1 MWQLGRPNTLWIGI
15 FFLGIFFAVVA
26 ALSSAMV
33 TLNRESFLKEISEN
47 GVITW
52 SPESI
57 LSENGYILYHSP
69 GMECHLL
76 TMDGIRQGLVPG
88 QLCKLLEDGSVVS
101 TVADS
106 ENNNDIVKFNG
117 STVDWR
123 FRATVTH
130 DISVSPIDQSIWAKG
145 LGIAKIGNKRKK
157 VDYILGLS
165 RQGEEI
171 FRWSLD
177 EHLKELSELLRPW
190 GGLSS
195 PYTSKKGD
203 PYEGALNIT
212 HANAVQIIPP
222 NKLEQSHPQFSAGNI
237 LVTEHHNGAAFII
250 DRTTRKI
257 VWIHKG
263 ARLGLHSP
271 RWLENGHILMFAN
284 DPLPNGN
291 LPPASCVVEI
301 DPITHET
308 LWSFT
313 EKPIGEMDCNRFGSA
328 QRLRNGNTLISYGC
342 DRSAIIEVTA
352 QGSVVWKWRTLI
364 GNEKLDT
371 PFQIYRAEW
380 LPKEL
385 VQAFFSSQR

>member
-1 MWQLGRPNTLWIGI
+1 MWQLGRPNTLWIG
-15 FFLGIFFAVVA
+15 FFLLGCIFALVA
-26 ALSSAMV
+26 ALSSALLR
-33 TLNRESFLKEISEN
+33 LNRETFLKEISEN
-47 GVITW
+47 GVIFW

-57 LSENGYILYHSP
+57 LSENGYILYNSP
-69 GMECHLL
+69 GMECRLL
-76 TMDGIRQGLVPG
+76 TMDGIGQGIVPG
-88 QLCKLLEDGSVVS
+88 NLCKLLDEGWVVS
-101 TVADS
+101 TVTDS
-106 ENNNDIVKFNG
+106 EGNNDIVKFNG

-145 LGIAKIGNKRKK
+145 LDIAKIGNKRKK

-165 RQGEEI
+165 GQGEEI

-195 PYTSKKGD
+195 AYPSKKGD
-203 PYEGALNIT
+203 QYEGALNFT
-212 HANAVQIIPP
+212 HANAVRIIPP
-222 NKLEQSHPQFSAGNI
+222 NKLEKSHPQFSAGNI

-250 DRTTRKI
+250 DRKTRKI

-263 ARLGLHSP
+263 AHLGLHSP
-271 RWLENGHILMFAN
+271 RWLENGHILMFVN
-284 DPLPNGN
+284 EPIPNGMV
-291 LPPASCVVEI
+291 PPASTVVEI
-301 DPITHET
+301 DPITQET
-308 LWSFT
+308 VWSFT

-328 QRLRNGNTLISYGC
+328 QRLKNGNTLISYGC
-342 DRSAIIEVTA
+342 DRSAIIEVTP
-352 QGSVVWKWRTLI
+352 QGSVVWKWRTLVGTKKI
-364 GNEKLDT
+364 DAPSE
-371 PFQIYRAEW
+371 IYRAEW

>member
-1 MWQLGRPNTLWIGI
+1 MWQRGRPNTLWIGI
-15 FFLGIFFAVVA
+15 FLLGIFFALVA
-26 ALSSAMV
+26 ALSSAFGK
-33 TLNRESFLKEISEN
+33 LNRESYFKEISEN
-47 GVITW
+47 GVISW

-57 LSENGYILYHSP
+57 LSENGYILYLSP

-76 TMDGIRQGLVPG
+76 TMDGIGQGLVPG

-106 ENNNDIVKFNG
+106 ESNNDIVKFNG
-117 STVDWR
+117 SSVLWR

-145 LGIAKIGNKRKK
+145 LDIAKIGNKRKK
-157 VDYILGLS
+157 VDFILGLS
-165 RQGEEI
+165 REGEEI

-177 EHLKELSELLRPW
+177 EHLKELSELLKPW
-190 GGLSS
+190 GGLS
-195 PYTSKKGD
+195 PPHPSKKGD

-222 NKLEQSHPQFSAGNI
+222 NILEKSHPQFSAGNI
-237 LVTEHHNGAAFII
+237 LVTEHRNGAAFII
-250 DRTTRKI
+250 DRKTRKI

-271 RWLENGHILMFAN
+271 RWLDNGHILMFAN
-284 DPLPNGN
+284 EPRPMDN

-301 DPITHET
+301 DPITHKT
-308 LWSFT
+308 VWSFT
-313 EKPIGEMDCNRFGSA
+313 EKPIGEMNCDRFGSA

-342 DRSAIIEVTA
+342 DRSAIIEVTP
-352 QGSVVWKWRTLI
+352 QGSVVWKWRTLM
-364 GNEKLDT
+364 GTEKLDT
-371 PFQIYRAEW
+371 PYQIYRAEW

-385 VQAFFSSQR
+385 VQAFFSSQK